1 MHFHLNK
8 ISHLNPKSSVQ
19 EDRSQNEGIVKVPLK
34 ALLAKIDFRLSI
46 IYEIANIPPFRGI
59 VRRAKETGG
68 TLKSPIQEDRSKNKG
83 DETNLKS

>member
-1 MHFHLNK
+1 MK
-8 ISHLNPKSSVQ
+8 K
-19 EDRSQNEGIVKVPLK
+19 
-34 ALLAKIDFRLSI
+34 
-46 IYEIANIPPFRGI
+46 ANIPPFRGI